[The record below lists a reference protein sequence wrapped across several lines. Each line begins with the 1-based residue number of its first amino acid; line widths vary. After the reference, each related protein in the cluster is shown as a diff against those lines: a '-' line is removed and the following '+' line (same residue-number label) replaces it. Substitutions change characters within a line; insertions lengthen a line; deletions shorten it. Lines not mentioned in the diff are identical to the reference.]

1 MSRPQKKGT
10 ARGGS
15 RSLRIACGFLW
26 GCSLR
31 HRAAI
36 VSHASVSPAVAYT
49 KGRYTLGAVGQENAA
64 VTTLDL
70 TAQSGSL
77 GCRLGCC
84 LPVADVQHRPTRQR
98 RPSAGRCPPG
108 TSAPASF
115 LSRKLG
121 KELHPSPPRMCASLL
136 MSTSEA
142 SVSPAGSVGPGRSPL
157 GTRTPWRDLPGV
169 QPPRTCASGSM
180 STSGAS
186 CHRRE
191 LTAEAL
197 RRDLPGVQPLSRARG
212 R

>member
-15 RSLRIACGFLW
+15 RSLRFACGFLW
-26 GCSLR
+26 GLFCSIR
-31 HRAAI
+31 RRTAI

-98 RPSAGRCPPG
+98 RPSAERCPPG

-121 KELHPSPPRMCASLL
+121 KELYPPTARTRVSLL
-136 MSTSEA
+136 
-142 SVSPAGSVGPGRSPL
+142 
-157 GTRTPWRDLPGV
+157 
-169 QPPRTCASGSM
+169 M

-197 RRDLPGVQPLSRARG
+197 RRDLPGVQPPRTCASLLMSTSEASCPRRELPPGASPVSRARG

>member
-1 MSRPQKKGT
+1 MSRPQKTGT

-15 RSLRIACGFLW
+15 RSLRFVCGFLW
-26 GCSLR
+26 GLFCSIR

-49 KGRYTLGAVGQENAA
+49 KGRHTLGAVGQENAA

-98 RPSAGRCPPG
+98 RPSAERCPPG

-121 KELHPSPPRMCASLL
+121 KELYPPTAR
-136 MSTSEA
+136 
-142 SVSPAGSVGPGRSPL
+142 
-157 GTRTPWRDLPGV
+157 TRAN
-169 QPPRTCASGSM
+169 CS
-180 STSGAS
+180 
-186 CHRRE
+186 HRRE
-191 LTAEAL
+191 RSSPPQGANCPVRPRTAICL
-197 RRDLPGVQPLSRARG
+197 GCNPRG
-212 R
+212 RALTVRKGAAFSRRSLARFAWGATPADVR